1 MKGRDQ
7 FTVSEA
13 KRIRELLG
21 EVRRAEPGS
30 AQKVLRD
37 QLRAIGFYISDWAG
51 GSAGFTASEF
61 DDLVEQRQVTI
72 EGSGEATDARIQS
85 GAGRDHNSGG
95 RAGTDAKP
103 EAPLPSDSRLVEQ
116 ACEALREASPI
127 SQALAGGVP
136 DAPGLY
142 AMHANS
148 STWQALG
155 LAVPPD
161 RRPLYV
167 GKAEDSLV
175 ARDLST
181 HFATGTTGRSSPRR
195 SFAAL
200 LADDLGLVPMPRC
213 PARPEPRKW
222 THYALEEPGDVRL
235 TGWMRENLKLAVWAS
250 PPGVELAKVEGAVMR
265 AWLPPLNLTGV
276 KTPWTTEIRRARAV
290 LADRAKDW
298 GRERPL
304 SMY

>member
-1 MKGRDQ
+1 MKGRDR

-13 KRIRELLG
+13 ERIRELLG
-21 EVRRAEPGS
+21 DVRRAEPGS

-51 GSAGFTASEF
+51 GSAGFTTSEF
-61 DDLVEQRQVTI
+61 DDLVEQGQVTI
-72 EGSGEATDARIQS
+72 EGGGEATGARVRPRAGADNKYGARA
-85 GAGRDHNSGG
+85 GAG
-95 RAGTDAKP
+95 TKP
-103 EAPLPSDSRLVEQ
+103 KARLPSDSRLVEQ
-116 ACEALREASPI
+116 ACEALRESSPI
-127 SQALAGGVP
+127 SEALAGGVP

-155 LAVPPD
+155 LGVPPD

-175 ARDLST
+175 ARDLNT

-200 LADDLGLVPMPRC
+200 LADDLGLVPMPRR

-222 THYALEEPGDVRL
+222 THYALEEPADVRL

-265 AWLPPLNLTGV
+265 AWLPPLNLTGAT
-276 KTPWTTEIRRARAV
+276 TPWTSEIRRARAV

-298 GRERPL
+298 GRDRPL
-304 SMY
+304 PMN